1 MKKDTKIRVVAY
13 VHVGDELV
21 NVDELTPEQKTVLAA
36 KLQCAGF
43 NEIYRGRAEMF
54 FPGITEPS
62 PAAREG
68 IRVDPALVF
77 GR

>member
-36 KLQCAGF
+36 KILCTGF
-43 NEIYRGRAEMF
+43 NELNRGVAEMF
-54 FPGITEPS
+54 VPGIVEPS
-62 PAAREG
+62 PAALAG
-68 IRVDPALVF
+68 VPVKL
-77 GR
+77 